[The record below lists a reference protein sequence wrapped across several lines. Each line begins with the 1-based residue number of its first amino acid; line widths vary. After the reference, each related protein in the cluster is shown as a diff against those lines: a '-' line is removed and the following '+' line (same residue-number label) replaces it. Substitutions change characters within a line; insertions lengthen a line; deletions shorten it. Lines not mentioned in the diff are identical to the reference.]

1 MDTTAGKRKKG
12 LRFLA
17 GALMALLIAG
27 LGLGM
32 VSTYQAYTRLM
43 VSQQQQHLLI
53 TARAVSQN
61 LSLCLSQQLRSVDI
75 LTRTP
80 GFLESMDIYEQTG
93 ETSHLKEYILSY
105 MLSQSYGPSR
115 IYLLDRSGNEIFHY
129 NQYPFLD
136 DFDESC
142 LHLEEL
148 AERRQ
153 SGVGSVFPIGEHHYG
168 ISLISGIIDGSD
180 YVGTA
185 VLLLDLENIY
195 EEYVAP
201 LEAQGTG
208 NITVKDAAGTIIMDD
223 SQQMLSFNYFRDIAD
238 LDALPQYASM
248 REMLNDQYQYEE
260 GSAIYRSFSNGVRP
274 ARNEVAS
281 FSRMNLGSTTWYI
294 SSVMSYSE
302 AVSRVSEALGRFVA
316 LSVSVVALLLIW
328 SFIILR
334 LQRNRQKL
342 EMETQYLKDLNHT
355 LEELHQ
361 SREQVNHY
369 QKLQTIGALAGGIV
383 HEFNNLLTPIMGYS
397 EFLKKQLGTENEYYN
412 DISEIYSAGAR
423 AKEIVEQILPFSRRE
438 TDSSSYGP
446 VNLNAVLRDALKT
459 VRLILPAT
467 ITLEEDLTNERINV
481 YGSATQ
487 LHQVMLNLCSN
498 AYQAMEGTEG
508 VLTVRLRLM
517 PQEIVPPERQLPGE
531 EVCALIQVSDTGC
544 GIPQDILTHIFDP
557 FFTTK
562 SLDEG
567 TGLGLSVV
575 KNILISHG
583 GSIEAKS
590 EVGQGSTFLVYL
602 PVTHLPA
609 VPPAATAPLYEET
622 EASDKVSVLLLDD
635 DKRVVRY
642 LKRRLAHI
650 GYQVDAC
657 TEPELALA
665 EFRRTPTR
673 WDLLIIDQT
682 MPRCKGTTL
691 AVEMKKLNSAVPVL
705 LITGL
710 PERETLVLQQRGLI
724 QELLLKPVDFEELL
738 QAITRALEE

>member
-1 MDTTAGKRKKG
+1 
-12 LRFLA
+12 
-17 GALMALLIAG
+17 MALLI
-27 LGLGM
+27 LGLSWGM
-32 VSTYQAYTRLM
+32 GSTYQAYTRLM

-80 GFLESMDIYEQTG
+80 GFLEKMDIYEETG
-93 ETSHLKEYILSY
+93 ETSQLKEYILSY

-115 IYLLDRSGNEIFHY
+115 VYLLDRSGKEIFHY

-136 DFDESC
+136 DFDESV
-142 LHLEEL
+142 LRLDEL
-148 AERRQ
+148 GQRRQ
-153 SGVGSVFPIGEHHYG
+153 SGVGAVFPMGEHHYG

-185 VLLLDLENIY
+185 VLLLDLESIY

-208 NITVKDAAGTIIMDD
+208 KIIVKDEAGTVIMDD
-223 SQQMLSFNYFRDIAD
+223 TREMITFNCFRDIAD
-238 LDALPQYASM
+238 LDTLPQYAGM
-248 REMLNDQYQYEE
+248 REMLRSQYQYEE
-260 GSAIYRSFSNGVRP
+260 GSAIYRSFSNGIRP
-274 ARNEVAS
+274 SRDEVAS

-302 AVSRVSEALGRFVA
+302 AVSRVSGVLGRFVA
-316 LSVSVVALLLIW
+316 LSISVVALLLIC
-328 SFIILR
+328 SFVILR

-342 EMETQYLKDLNHT
+342 QMEAQYLKDLNHT

-397 EFLKKQLGTENEYYN
+397 EFLKKQLGQENEYY
-412 DISEIYSAGAR
+412 DDVSEIYNAGAR

-467 ITLEEDLTNERINV
+467 ITLEEDLTDEPIHV

-498 AYQAMEGTEG
+498 AYQAMEGSEG

-517 PQEIVPPERQLPGE
+517 PREAVPPERQLPGE

-544 GIPQDILTHIFDP
+544 GIAPDILAHIFDP

-562 SLDEG
+562 SLEEG

-583 GSIEAKS
+583 GSIEAQS

-602 PVTHLPA
+602 PVTQLP
-609 VPPAATAPLYEET
+609 VMPAAPAAPVYEES
-622 EASDKVSVLLLDD
+622 EASDKISVLLLDD

-642 LKRRLAHI
+642 LKRRLTHI

-691 AVEMKKLNSAVPVL
+691 AVEMKKLNAAVPVL

-710 PERETLVLQQRGLI
+710 PDRDTLVLQQRGLI
-724 QELLLKPVDFEELL
+724 QELMMKPLDFEELL
-738 QAITRALEE
+738 QAITRALEA